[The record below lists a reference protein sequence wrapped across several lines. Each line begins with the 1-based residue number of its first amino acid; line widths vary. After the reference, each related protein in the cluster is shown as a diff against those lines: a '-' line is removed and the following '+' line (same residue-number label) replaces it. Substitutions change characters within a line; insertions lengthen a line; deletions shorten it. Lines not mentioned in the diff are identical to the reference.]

1 MRILKKITAMA
12 LAATVAAGAIGT
24 SVDAVVAEQKKWNVS
39 HINVPGAPSIVNYTY
54 VEMVASQDKYR
65 AVVTGMTRLANAT
78 VTVESGSEH
87 KMSDTPLVFTATNI
101 PQTWTLKEGSLS
113 NPVQYKITAFTTIR
127 DRLDASGYIERYT
140 S

>member
-1 MRILKKITAMA
+1 MLKT
-12 LAATVAAGAIGT
+12 T
-24 SVDAVVAEQKKWNVS
+24 SQSGLDS
-39 HINVPGAPSIVNYTY
+39 G
-54 VEMVASQDKYR
+54 KYR
-65 AVVTGMTRLANAT
+65 LKSVFTLTDNYGESETI
-78 VTVESGSEH
+78 TVESGSEH